1 MLEYNIRASSI
12 LGFVGAGGLG
22 FVMQVYLQSLE
33 YRRLASVLLLV
44 LVVVLA
50 MDGLSAWITK
60 AISPDGAG
68 LSSYEIILV
77 QPLIL

>member
-22 FVMQVYLQSLE
+22 FVMQVYLQTLE
-33 YRRLASVLLLV
+33 YRRLASVLLLI

-50 MDGLSAWITK
+50 MDGLSAWVRKRFLIT
-60 AISPDGAG
+60 A
-68 LSSYEIILV
+68 
-77 QPLIL
+77 Q